1 MDTLR
6 EPPRS
11 PVEEAFL
18 DAAERLLIEVG
29 YTRIST
35 RSLGREAGAN
45 HGLVHYYFGSMDELF
60 VQVLQRFTDRLIA
73 RQREMYAQDVP
84 FIDKWRTA
92 MSFIDRDLESG
103 YPKVWLEL
111 NALAWNKPALQEVL
125 RDVNAKWRRVLLEA
139 FEMARREYGLDEDEA
154 PVPAMAALVM
164 TFNLGIFVERLSG
177 IDEGHDALR
186 TWIEEWLVS
195 LEGRKNDRV
204 PSG

>member
-6 EPPRS
+6 DPKRS

-35 RSLGREAGAN
+35 RRLGREAGAN

-60 VQVLQRFTDRLIA
+60 AQVLQRFTDRLIA
-73 RQREMYAQDVP
+73 RQREMYAREAP

-92 MSFIDRDLESG
+92 MAFLDEDLASG

-125 RDVNAKWRRVLLEA
+125 RDVNARWRRVLLDA
-139 FEMARREYGLDEDEA
+139 FEMARREYGLSEHEA
-154 PVPAMAALVM
+154 PVHAMAALVM
-164 TFNLGIFVERLSG
+164 TFNMGLFVERLSG

-186 TWIEEWLVS
+186 SWIDDWLAS
-195 LEGRKNDRV
+195 LEARKA
-204 PSG
+204 SGSASG

>member
-1 MDTLR
+1 MDTLQD
-6 EPPRS
+6 PPRS
-11 PVEEAFL
+11 PAEEAFL

-35 RSLGREAGAN
+35 RRLGREAGAN

-60 VQVLQRFTDRLIA
+60 AQVLQRFTDRLIA

-84 FIDKWRTA
+84 FITKWRTA
-92 MSFIDRDLESG
+92 MGFIDEDLASG
-103 YPKVWLEL
+103 YPKIWLEL

-125 RDVNAKWRRVLLEA
+125 RDVNARWRRVLLDA

-164 TFNLGIFVERLSG
+164 TFNMGLFVERLSG
-177 IDEGHDALR
+177 IDEGHNALR
-186 TWIEEWLVS
+186 SWIDDRLAS
-195 LEGRKNDRV
+195 LEARKGARRTN
-204 PSG
+204 G

>member
-1 MDTLR
+1 MDTLQD
-6 EPPRS
+6 PPRS

-35 RSLGREAGAN
+35 RRLGREAGAN

-84 FIDKWRTA
+84 FIEKWRTA
-92 MSFIDRDLESG
+92 MAYIDEDLASG
-103 YPKVWLEL
+103 YPKIWLEL
-111 NALAWNKPALQEVL
+111 NALAWNTPALQEVI
-125 RDVNAKWRRVLLEA
+125 RDVNARWRRVLLDA
-139 FEMARREYGLDEDEA
+139 FEIARREYGLSEDEA
-154 PVPAMAALVM
+154 PVRALAALVM
-164 TFNLGIFVERLSG
+164 TFNLGLFVERLSG

-186 TWIEEWLVS
+186 GWIDDWLAS
-195 LEGRKNDRV
+195 LEARKHAR
-204 PSG
+204 PARG